1 MDRILR
7 SITPE
12 LSGCARASRPP
23 SSGLLRCPCPT
34 AGQCLRLPPVS
45 GADCRQVALETGSA
59 LTWQRQ
65 QPRSPG
71 RAGTAPGPGSTRGS
85 AVPTRSGRRQRA
97 GLARFISP
105 PPHHLGALSFLQ
117 QNPWLLSSGVQ
128 PPVSPASAALGR
140 TEQGCWVS
148 HSEVPTLPEHWMAF
162 TVQPPNPRCFT
173 AGHAASQ
180 IKLSWARQVE
190 EKSMCLTPKTG
201 LVAHTG

>member
-1 MDRILR
+1 MCSCVQAPQLWAAQVSVPYRRTVPEAAARVRGGLPAGGTGDWLR
-7 SITPE
+7 PH
-12 LSGCARASRPP
+12 LAAAAAS
-23 SSGLLRCPCPT
+23 
-34 AGQCLRLPPVS
+34 LP
-45 GADCRQVALETGSA
+45 
-59 LTWQRQ
+59 
-65 QPRSPG
+65 

-128 PPVSPASAALGR
+128 PPVSPAFAALGR

-148 HSEVPTLPEHWMAF
+148 PSEVPTLPEHWMAF

-190 EKSMCLTPKTG
+190 EKIMCLTPKTG